1 MGTAEQTR
9 TDRWNEAIAIR
20 RRERPDCQKR
30 YLALAAQ
37 KGLFQAVKK
46 ADECRGKYFV
56 VHVVGSFGCNAQM
69 QCANTDVQPRETP
82 YRVWRNARRGAD
94 KVLLESAGLVPVD
107 NVDELPRILIELK
120 LELSLFVN
128 D

>member
-1 MGTAEQTR
+1 MLLARSAATR
-9 TDRWNEAIAIR
+9 
-20 RRERPDCQKR
+20 
-30 YLALAAQ
+30 Y
-37 KGLFQAVKK
+37 AVRQYR
-46 ADECRGKYFV
+46 CP
-56 VHVVGSFGCNAQM
+56 SL
-69 QCANTDVQPRETP
+69 RETP

-94 KVLLESAGLVPVD
+94 KLLLESAGLVPVD

>member
-1 MGTAEQTR
+1 MERNAEKHGVENVRIARKDIWRLLRKKDCSRQQKKEASAEANILSFMLLARSAATR
-9 TDRWNEAIAIR
+9 YAVRQYR
-20 RRERPDCQKR
+20 CP
-30 YLALAAQ
+30 AL
-37 KGLFQAVKK
+37 
-46 ADECRGKYFV
+46 
-56 VHVVGSFGCNAQM
+56 
-69 QCANTDVQPRETP
+69 RETP

-94 KVLLESAGLVPVD
+94 KFLLQSAGLVPVD

>member
-1 MGTAEQTR
+1 MERNDEKTWR
-9 TDRWNEAIAIR
+9 S
-20 RRERPDCQKR
+20 ERPDCQKR

-37 KGLFQAVKK
+37 KGLFQAAKK
-46 ADECRGKYFV
+46 EASAETNIL
-56 VHVVGSFGCNAQM
+56 SFMLLACSAATRYAVRQYR
-69 QCANTDVQPRETP
+69 CPALRETP

-94 KVLLESAGLVPVD
+94 KFLLQSAGLVPVD